1 MSCQVTLTW
10 DETPVDRV
18 NAFKG
23 WDEDLGLE
31 EFEARL
37 KDYIAPPS
45 DEEDEEDDN
54 DADESECS
62 RLIIAELL
70 VGLPRNDDYDSF
82 HFTFFCCC
90 FHLFLDFIW
99 QINLIA
105 LKFPVKKPK
114 KRPFQDT
121 IALYRNLLKDID
133 DKEKEEDDER
143 QEKEETEKKFLEALG
158 GSTVMLL
165 LLVNGDIDDRCSQWW
180 WIIVRY

>member
-54 DADESECS
+54 DDADESECS

-82 HFTFFCCC
+82 HFTFFC
-90 FHLFLDFIW
+90 F
-99 QINLIA
+99 
-105 LKFPVKKPK
+105 
-114 KRPFQDT
+114 
-121 IALYRNLLKDID
+121 
-133 DKEKEEDDER
+133 
-143 QEKEETEKKFLEALG
+143 
-158 GSTVMLL
+158 LL
-165 LLVNGDIDDRCSQWW
+165 LFSSISWFNLAN
-180 WIIVRY
+180 